1 MKAVNAGGLVLR
13 RFGAIA
19 PQPLQIAARREVF
32 AFTGDDHAFHVAL
45 IGRDIL
51 SDVVAVLGSLNI
63 IAAELD
69 R

>member
-1 MKAVNAGGLVLR
+1 MANRIGVYPGTFDPITLGHIDIIRRGAHLVDKLVI
-13 RFGAIA
+13 GH
-19 PQPLQIAARREVF
+19 QI
-32 AFTGDDHAFHVAL
+32 
-45 IGRDIL
+45 